1 MNFES
6 EFKIFIQSGDQI
18 CLDYEVRF
26 LCNKKESVAT
36 FIGTL
41 MQHLANAINAVVD
54 RAQDD

>member
-1 MNFES
+1 
-6 EFKIFIQSGDQI
+6 
-18 CLDYEVRF
+18 VRF